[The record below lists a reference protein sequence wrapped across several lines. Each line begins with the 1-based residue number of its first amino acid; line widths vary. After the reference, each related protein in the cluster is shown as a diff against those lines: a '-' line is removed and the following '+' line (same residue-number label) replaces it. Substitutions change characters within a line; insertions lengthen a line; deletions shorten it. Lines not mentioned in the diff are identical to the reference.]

1 MVKQAL
7 NGIRALSKRCLSLI
21 YIFISLITKK
31 QKIMAAQRVVT
42 LNADGIAER
51 EIMYVR
57 YELNQQTDVE
67 GQPTGTTRGGKIYFK
82 VKSNDDGNTDLL
94 EWMCDTYM
102 SKSGTI
108 SWPNRQGGEMKHLD
122 FKEGYMVEYAETYD
136 NKNEVQQYEEFTIS
150 AKEIQVGNARHNNRW
165 TIDNN

>member
-1 MVKQAL
+1 
-7 NGIRALSKRCLSLI
+7 
-21 YIFISLITKK
+21 
-31 QKIMAAQRVVT
+31 
-42 LNADGIAER
+42 
-51 EIMYVR
+51 MYVR

-67 GQPTGTTRGGKIYFK
+67 GQPTGTTRGGKIHFK

-102 SKSGTI
+102 AKSGTI

-150 AKEIQVGNARHNNRW
+150 AKEISIGNARHNNRW
-165 TIDNN
+165 TIDN